1 VILPDRLYVGAPV
14 RGGSVPT
21 TDHVEIGYDF
31 TDLPGPDDVRAAV
44 GKRTMSLLAW
54 FVITHR
60 RSDPR
65 YKRMESPPPEH
76 AAVGHFERSR
86 WTDEAWEA
94 TDRLARGLDAKA
106 IVLQTPASMKPTT
119 EHATRL
125 ENFVA
130 HAARPGL
137 VIAWEPEEGS
147 WPARK
152 VLELADRIDAV
163 PVIDPTQSAIPDT
176 EYVYLRFRGG
186 KSGRATLKD
195 DDLKK
200 VAIEVRDRIGW
211 VIFSNSSAEQDAARF
226 QAML

>member
-1 VILPDRLYVGAPV
+1 MILPDRLYVGAPV
-14 RGGSVPT
+14 RGGVVPS

-31 TDLPGPDDVRAAV
+31 TDLPAAADVRAQI
-44 GKRTMSLLAW
+44 GKRTVSLLAW
-54 FVITHR
+54 YVITHR

-65 YKRMESPPPEH
+65 YKLMKHPPPEH

-94 TDRLARGLDAKA
+94 TDKLARALDAKA
-106 IVLQTPASMKPTT
+106 VVLQTPGSMKATT

-137 VIAWEPEEGS
+137 VIAWEPEPGS
-147 WPARK
+147 WPERK
-152 VLELADRIDAV
+152 LLELADRIDAV
-163 PVIDPTQSAIPDT
+163 PVVDPTLSSIPDT

-186 KSGRATLKD
+186 KSGRTTLKD

-200 VAIEVRDRIGW
+200 AALEVRDRIGW
-211 VIFSNSSAEQDAARF
+211 VIFSNATAEQDAARF
-226 QAML
+226 NAML